1 MGRKITKLV
10 LIESILRKENSSDGL
25 LTNILYHDWA
35 DKNETIVQKL
45 HKVREIKLQIVKEGH
60 CREKRRSKRL
70 SIKQHGHA
78 CIRS

>member
-35 DKNETIVQKL
+35 DRNETIVQKL
-45 HKVREIKLQIVKEGH
+45 HKVREII
-60 CREKRRSKRL
+60 
-70 SIKQHGHA
+70 
-78 CIRS
+78 

>member
-1 MGRKITKLV
+1 MGRKKTKLV
-10 LIESILRKENSSDGL
+10 LIDSILGKENSSDGL
-25 LTNILYHDWA
+25 LTNTLYHDWA
-35 DKNETIVQKL
+35 NKNETIVQKL
-45 HKVREIKLQIVKEGH
+45 HKVREMKLQIVKEGH